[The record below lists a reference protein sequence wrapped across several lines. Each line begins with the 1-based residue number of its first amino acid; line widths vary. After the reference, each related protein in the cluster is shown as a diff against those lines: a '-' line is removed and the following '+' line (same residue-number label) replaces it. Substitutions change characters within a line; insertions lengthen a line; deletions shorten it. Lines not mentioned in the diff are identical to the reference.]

1 MRVISGKARGTKL
14 MTIEG
19 LETRPTTDRV
29 KEAIFSMVQHHL
41 YDAKGLDLF
50 AGSGALGIEL
60 LSRGGN
66 AVYFVEASA
75 KATKCIRDNLST
87 THLEAQGIVFQTTVA
102 QALDKLQGN
111 VFDIVFMD
119 PPYHKGFIKNTIE
132 IILRY
137 ELLRING
144 IIVLEHHIDDSDS
157 MIVSD
162 ALEVLAQ
169 KRYGITGVGV
179 YRRIE

>member
-14 MTIEG
+14 ITIDG
-19 LETRPTTDRV
+19 MATRPTTDRV

-41 YDAKGLDLF
+41 YDAEGLDLF

-60 LSRGGN
+60 LSRGG
-66 AVYFVEASA
+66 ASVTFVESGA
-75 KATKCIRDNLST
+75 KAVKCIRDNLDK
-87 THLEAQGIVFQTTVA
+87 THLTIQGEILQMSVERALTT
-102 QALDKLQGN
+102 LSGKT
-111 VFDIVFMD
+111 FDIVFMD
-119 PPYHKGFIKNTIE
+119 PPYHNGMIKSTIE
-132 IILRY
+132 TILRY

-144 IIVLEHHIDDSDS
+144 IIVLEHHVEDVDSK
-157 MIVSD
+157 IVSD

-179 YRRIE
+179 YRRIK